1 MSLNKVIIMGNLTN
15 NLEIKHTPS
24 GKVLCSFA
32 IANNNVYMKNNEK
45 VDEVSYFNVEVWG
58 IIAEN
63 CLKYLTKGSGVI
75 VEGRLKQ
82 DRWEKDG
89 KAHSHVKIVA
99 DTVRFL
105 PKRQKQNAGP
115 DSPVPLSES
124 PAEEVVVVS
133 SPSDEAWAE

>member
-1 MSLNKVIIMGNLTN
+1 MSLNKIIIMGNLTRN
-15 NLEIKHTPS
+15 PEIKHTPS
-24 GKVLCSFA
+24 NKVVCSFSL
-32 IANNNVYMKNNEK
+32 ANNNIYMKNNEK
-45 VDEVSYFNVEVWG
+45 VDEVSYFDVEVWG

-63 CLKYLTKGSGVI
+63 CSKYLTKGSGVI

-105 PKRQKQNAGP
+105 PKRNKNNSGP
-115 DSPVPLSES
+115 DSSVSSSES
-124 PAEEVVVVS
+124 QVEEVVVVS
-133 SPSDEAWAE
+133 SPADEAWAE